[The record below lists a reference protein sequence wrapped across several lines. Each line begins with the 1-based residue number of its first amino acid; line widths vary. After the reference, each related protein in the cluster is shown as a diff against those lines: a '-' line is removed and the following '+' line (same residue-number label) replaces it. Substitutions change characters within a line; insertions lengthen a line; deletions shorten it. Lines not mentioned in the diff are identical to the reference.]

1 MTISNRYLRRSLRLL
16 PLLAIVT
23 TGGCRITSTLQ
34 AQSRVNPVSMA
45 AYPAP
50 PQCPVVF
57 GSRSDTRVGAI
68 DLDCFVFPEADGV
81 EYADDGGKPRRYRV
95 RDRSLLAYS
104 QATVSPDAR
113 NRLTSILVKQ
123 SDDICVQELGRLTAN
138 EATTNATLS
147 ILGTGFSTAASIVSG
162 ELAKSILAGASS
174 VASASRDHINV
185 HVYRNTIAQAVSQ
198 VIAAERRT
206 MLGDIQKRYG
216 DQTTQWSIDDAI
228 RDVNAYHAQCSFYK
242 GLELLLKAADDRSYL
257 ASYRAALAR
266 QSAET
271 RNFALMLQLDTA
283 RQKFGTDSDVVKA
296 LEAQYVASVTTATE
310 PDAKSEP
317 AAGPLVVP

>member
-1 MTISNRYLRRSLRLL
+1 MAVTNRYLRQSLRLL
-16 PLLAIVT
+16 ALLAIVA
-23 TGGCRITSTLQ
+23 TGGCRITSRLQ

-45 AYPAP
+45 AYPTP
-50 PQCPVVF
+50 TQCPVVF
-57 GSRSDTRVGAI
+57 GSGSDTRVGAI
-68 DLDCFVFPEADGV
+68 DLDCFVFPETKGV
-81 EYADDGGKPRRYRV
+81 KYADDGKRRPHYWV
-95 RDRSLLAYS
+95 KDRSLLAYS
-104 QATVSPDAR
+104 QATNSRVTR
-113 NRLTSILVKQ
+113 NRLTSILIKQ

-147 ILGTGFSTAASIVSG
+147 VLGTSFSTAASIVSG

-174 VASASRDHINV
+174 VAGASRDHINV

-206 MLGDIQKRYG
+206 MLGEIQKRYG
-216 DQTTQWSIDDAI
+216 DQPVDWSIDDAI

-242 GLELLLKAADDRSYL
+242 GLELLLKAADDRSDL

-271 RNFALMLQLDTA
+271 RSFALMVQLETA
-283 RQKFGTDSDVVKA
+283 RQKFGADSEVVKA
-296 LEAQYVASVTTATE
+296 LEKQYVAAVTTATGR
-310 PDAKSEP
+310 DKKSEP
-317 AAGPLVVP
+317 AAEALVVP